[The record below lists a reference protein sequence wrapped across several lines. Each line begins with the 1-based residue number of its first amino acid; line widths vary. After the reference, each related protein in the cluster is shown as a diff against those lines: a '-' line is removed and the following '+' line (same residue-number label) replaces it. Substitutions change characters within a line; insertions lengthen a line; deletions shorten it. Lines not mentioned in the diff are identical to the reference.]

1 MKLLVFGAT
10 GGTGQAVV
18 SQALE
23 QGHAVTAFVRNPAAL
38 AARDGLAVVRGELA
52 DAAAVEAA
60 VSGHDAVLSALGSR
74 GGDSA
79 PVSDGTKVIVKAMSQ
94 AGVRRLIYVT
104 SFGVGDSLEQMG
116 WFARNVVAGMM
127 LKNVLAAKELEEQ
140 AIMSSGLD
148 WIIARPG
155 SLEDGPRTG
164 AYRCITD
171 PKEKVGRPRI
181 SRADVADFMLKN
193 LTDTQYVCRA
203 VALTY

>member
-10 GGTGQAVV
+10 GGTGQALL

-23 QGHAVTAFVRNPAAL
+23 QGHEVTAFVRNPAAL
-38 AARDGLAVVRGELA
+38 TGRDGLTIVGGELT
-52 DAAAVEAA
+52 DVAAVEAA
-60 VSGHDAVLSALGSR
+60 VSGQEAVLSALGSR
-74 GGDSA
+74 GGQSA
-79 PVSDGTKVIVKAMSQ
+79 PVSDGTKVIVEAMSK
-94 AGVRRLIYVT
+94 AGVRRLVYVT

-140 AIMSSGLD
+140 AIMKSGLD

-164 AYRCITD
+164 VYRCVTGA
-171 PKEKVGRPRI
+171 KEKVGRPRI

-193 LTDTQYVCRA
+193 LTDTKYVCRA
-203 VALTY
+203 VGLTY